1 MGQMFTFQ
9 GKQYDSDEYRVV
21 YDGGEQ
27 RLVEKNSEQDKDF
40 NSSKIDTSHRTP
52 DDVEDSEGWKKSV
65 NAERWNKFKQGAG
78 NTLQGASRAA
88 AYAGAATAKAQG
100 INDPQA
106 GHYAQQAA
114 LSEAQAAKMR
124 ADEQLARQEAYRN
137 SGDRALTESAKM
149 AEASSAANIRN
160 NQKAMSAEMGGA
172 AATMSAQKNANVDP
186 MQNAMAHK
194 QQGYNRQDTATQ
206 LGQQAATYQ
215 SGAEAQRANAT
226 ESGELTKQNAVD
238 NAEKKRAAQAQ
249 AEQNAEEWELY
260 RRKTESEIA
269 KNEGEAAQTQAAA
282 ENTTQQTQEAQTKA
296 AEAAPD
302 SMQAY
307 ANSID
312 DMIKRGVKVGYES
325 NLGDYWAA
333 MFARDSGARQSS
345 YQKLQAIVDYL
356 GGKDSTRALSLKNT
370 IENSLKKNGIADTS
384 PYMDYINS
392 IVSDERMK
400 NILSPAGRTLLH
412 LYKGRTR

>member
-1 MGQMFTFQ
+1 MGQKFVFE
-9 GKQYDSDEYRVV
+9 GKAYDSDDYYIGYNGSEKAVYKKNKNATASDKNVNVNTDEVV
-21 YDGGEQ
+21 ANTGD
-27 RLVEKNSEQDKDF
+27 EKANNQADK
-40 NSSKIDTSHRTP
+40 RA
-52 DDVEDSEGWKKSV
+52 GW
-65 NAERWNKFKQGAG
+65 NNFKQGVG
-78 NTLQGASRAA
+78 NAMQGAGRAA

-114 LSEAQAAKMR
+114 LSEAQAAKIR

-186 MQNAMAHK
+186 MQNAMALK

-226 ESGELTKQNAVD
+226 ESGELARQNAIA
-238 NAEKKRAAQAQ
+238 NEEKKRAAQAQ
-249 AEQNAEEWELY
+249 AERDEYARNLQNQ
-260 RRKTESEIA
+260 K
-269 KNEGEAAQTQAAA
+269 
-282 ENTTQQTQEAQTKA
+282 TQEEINKLQKETSNIESSTQKTNVENAQAQYDTTRSMSSSKDKLDYALNVGNFDQKNMTNLFWDWNEYAKEDGKA
-296 AEAAPD
+296 AEA
-302 SMQAY
+302 
-307 ANSID
+307 
-312 DMIKRGVKVGYES
+312 
-325 NLGDYWAA
+325 
-333 MFARDSGARQSS
+333 
-345 YQKLQAIVDYL
+345 
-356 GGKDSTRALSLKNT
+356 
-370 IENSLKKNGIADTS
+370 
-384 PYMDYINS
+384 YMDNIIIPRIGKGSEAARYIYSAWQRANQGTPNYDNANR
-392 IVSDERMK
+392 IMYDRLISDERMK

-412 LYKGRTR
+412 IYKGRTR